1 MKKAIYMFGLAI
13 SLSAI
18 SFASQAQTTVKE
30 VDRKGMSHG
39 AKGAIVGGA
48 GGALAGAAISHD
60 HSKGAVIGG
69 VAGATGGYLIGH
81 HKDKKYGRKRVHK
94 YKTVR

>member
-1 MKKAIYMFGLAI
+1 MFGLAI
-13 SLSAI
+13 SLST
-18 SFASQAQTTVKE
+18 FTLVSQAQTRIKE

-48 GGALAGAAISHD
+48 GGALAGAAVSHD
-60 HSKGAVIGG
+60 HSKGAIIGG
-69 VAGATGGYLIGH
+69 AAGATGGYLIGH

-94 YKTVR
+94 YKTVK

>member
-1 MKKAIYMFGLAI
+1 MKKIIYGFGLMLTLTT
-13 SLSAI
+13 LSVT
-18 SFASQAQTTVKE
+18 SQAQTKV
-30 VDRKGMSHG
+30 VDRKATSNGT
-39 AKGAIVGGA
+39 KGAVVGGV
-48 GGALAGAAISHD
+48 GGALAGAAVSHD

-94 YKTVR
+94 VKTS

>member
-1 MKKAIYMFGLAI
+1 MKRIICALGLVI
-13 SLSAI
+13 SLTTLTLNT
-18 SFASQAQTTVKE
+18 QAQTKVK
-30 VDRKGMSHG
+30 DRQGMSNG

-60 HSKGAVIGG
+60 KSKGAIIGG
-69 VAGATGGYLIGH
+69 AAGATGGYLIGH

-94 YKTVR
+94 VKTVR

>member
-1 MKKAIYMFGLAI
+1 MKRFIYML
-13 SLSAI
+13 
-18 SFASQAQTTVKE
+18 SFAFMLTAFSGNLHAQTKVKE
-30 VDRKGMSHG
+30 VNRKATSNGT
-39 AKGAIVGGA
+39 KGAVVGGV

-60 HSKGAVIGG
+60 HSKGAIIGG

-94 YKTVR
+94 YKTVK